1 MFRNLRAKSESIF
14 SGFISDFDNKQKNC
28 FKHNTSSTK
37 RRTLEIIYRL
47 SVNRNK

>member
-28 FKHNTSSTK
+28 FKHN
-37 RRTLEIIYRL
+37 IIQVAL
-47 SVNRNK
+47 NAEL